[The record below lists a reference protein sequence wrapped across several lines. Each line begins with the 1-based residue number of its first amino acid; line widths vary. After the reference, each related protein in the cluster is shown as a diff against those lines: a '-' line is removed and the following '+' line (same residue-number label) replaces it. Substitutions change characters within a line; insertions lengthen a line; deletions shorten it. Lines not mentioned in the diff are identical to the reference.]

1 MLKTQHLRFLVAVV
15 DYGSAIKAAERLYIS
30 QPTIS
35 AGLKALEEELG
46 GGLFDRSGPSNRP
59 LRLTLKGQRFYQRA
73 LNILEQCESALEE
86 FAGQSTEKVKI
97 ILGVI
102 DTLPQDVVADALLLF
117 KAAEP
122 NVSLN
127 WWEGSSRK
135 VTSWFSQERLDIVWN
150 NVGDLTPNAK
160 LLWRERLVAVVN
172 PDHPYIKTAG
182 TISIRDLAKYPFIH
196 RSRCELDPLGQARLK
211 GAGVKLNVQGRVE
224 REDLA
229 FRLVKHSQSFTLAP
243 EKLVPPGLIS
253 VEVSGLNI
261 ERNIGLQWQVG
272 TPLRVISALTSAI
285 EQAVGKA

>member
-15 DYGSAIKAAERLYIS
+15 DYGSAIKAAERLHIS

>member
-15 DYGSAIKAAERLYIS
+15 DYGSAIKAAERLHIS

-172 PDHPYIKTAG
+172 PDHPYIKSTG

-196 RSRCELDPLGQARLK
+196 RSRCELDPLGYARLK

-243 EKLVPPGLIS
+243 EKLVPPGLIP

-261 ERNIGLQWQVG
+261 ERNIGLQWKVG

-285 EQAVGKA
+285 EQAVRKV

>member
-15 DYGSAIKAAERLYIS
+15 DYGSAIKAAERLHIS

-102 DTLPQDVVADALLLF
+102 DTLPQDVVVDALLLF